1 MVLVMIVVTHQIA
14 GIIFRTESNSY
25 LPRLQEE
32 HFERF
37 RVSNKIE
44 PDISH
49 RIQKI
54 NPDSISL
61 SFQTS
66 EEQER
71 VSRNKHDSSE
81 KLESPL
87 LCYPA
92 LRTRLKEC
100 LDRQD
105 QVDIRLDKDQVTIR
119 NFARRELDIF
129 CSPEF
134 GGNPSE
140 FHVSAN
146 FPRMF
151 SSFLPCFSAILIHS
165 SGVIRKG
172 KAAVFLAPGEGGK
185 TTVVK
190 LSTGMPVL
198 HDDQIV
204 FRMEGDVISA
214 YATPMGRNTSGPC
227 QARIGALFMLEKA
240 THFELEPL
248 KPADLVQCLW
258 TEHIGYTFFLPK
270 NLKKQAFQILS
281 NVCYKVPVYRMRFP
295 KDYVDW
301 DAIDAAMEGK
311 IAS

>member
-1 MVLVMIVVTHQIA
+1 MIVVTHQIA
-14 GIIFRTESNSY
+14 GIIFRTESNGF

-32 HFERF
+32 HFECF

-44 PDISH
+44 PDVHH

-61 SFQTS
+61 SSPVS

-71 VSRNKHDSSE
+71 ISQNTHDSSD

-87 LCYPA
+87 LRYPA
-92 LRTRLKEC
+92 VRTRLKEC
-100 LDRQD
+100 LNRQN
-105 QVDIRLDKDQVTIR
+105 QVDIRFDRDQLTIR
-119 NFARRELDIF
+119 DFARRELDIF
-129 CSPEF
+129 CMPEF

-140 FHVSAN
+140 FHVAAN
-146 FPRMF
+146 FPRIF

-185 TTVVK
+185 TTVVR

-204 FRMEGDVISA
+204 FRMEGDIILA

-227 QARIGALFMLEKA
+227 QARMGALFMLEKA
-240 THFELEPL
+240 TNFELTPL
-248 KPADLVQCLW
+248 KPPDLVQCLW
-258 TEHIGYTFFLPK
+258 TEHKGYTFFLPN
-270 NLKKQAFQILS
+270 NLKKRAFQIIS
-281 NVCYKVPVYRMRFP
+281 DTCHKVPVYRMRFP

-311 IAS
+311 VASKK